1 MNKNDFP
8 PNTNPN
14 LYSLIAVA
22 IGYAFTTSYNAN
34 ELNSLGN
41 WLILVGQYTLTYAAQ
56 EQLIEARN
64 PHINKCNNNF
74 QNDLDLIKDAI
85 NKIQNELNKI

>member
-1 MNKNDFP
+1 MNNNDFP

-14 LYSLIAVA
+14 LYSIIAVA

-56 EQLIEARN
+56 EQLLEARN
-64 PHINKCNNNF
+64 NKQTNFNNNF

-85 NKIQNELNKI
+85 NKIQNEINKI